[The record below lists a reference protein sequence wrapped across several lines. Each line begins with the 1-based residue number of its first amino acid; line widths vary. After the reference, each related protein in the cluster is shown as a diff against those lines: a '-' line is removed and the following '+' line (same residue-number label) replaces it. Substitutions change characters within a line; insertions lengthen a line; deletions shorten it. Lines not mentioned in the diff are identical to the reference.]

1 MHLRSR
7 AVAIGAALVAF
18 AGVQLAP
25 PVALAAPA
33 TPAPPAKLTSVPG
46 ADAVPKLRLVDP
58 TKELTQPVP
67 AAWPAPGTADITL
80 PAAAATG
87 SAVRWAPGLPIGAA
101 PAGAA
106 PTGTAPARLMV
117 QVLDHATAARAG
129 RDVLL
134 RIGRADGVASTA
146 TAVVALRYS
155 GFGQAYGADWAG
167 RLRLV
172 SLPACALSTP
182 AAADCRATPLP
193 TANDRRAG
201 VLTAT
206 TAVPAAGALVALA
219 SGPDSDNGD
228 FKATE
233 LKPSSS
239 WTAGGSAGDFAWQYP
254 LRVPPS
260 LNGPAPKIGFGYSA
274 QAVDGMTSAVNTQPS
289 WLGEGFNW
297 QPGSIERGYRGCTDD
312 GQAGSGDLCWAGDNA
327 TLTLNGQSTE
337 LVLDP
342 TTGWRP
348 RDEDGARVERL
359 TGATNGDDDGEYWK
373 VTATDGTQYFFGLNR
388 LPGWRAGTDPE
399 TNAVFY
405 EPVFGNDDHEPCHAS
420 TFAASSCQQAYRW
433 NLDYVVDPHGN
444 SMSLFYQREL
454 NNYARNKVD
463 SAVSTYVRA
472 GHIAE
477 IDYGTRQDAGVD
489 SVFTGTAPAR
499 VRFDVT
505 NRCVTDGA
513 SCTLS
518 TANAGNWPDVPVDQV
533 CTATSCPNRY
543 APTFFA
549 STKLAAVTTEVAT
562 GSRTWRRVEQWRL
575 TQVFKDP
582 GDGLQKILWLKQLDH
597 CGTDDNTCM
606 PPASFIPT
614 QLSNRV
620 DPAGTPNSIIRFRM
634 RSITTDTGGTIS
646 ITYSAPECTAGA
658 GLPTAPDSNA
668 KRCFPAYW
676 IPPGATAPKLEYFH
690 KYRVEQVA
698 AGDLVGNTPDQVT
711 SYFYLGAP
719 AWHYGDNP
727 LTIATRR
734 TWDQWRGYQ
743 QVRVVSGV
751 STETRS
757 ETDTTYFRGL
767 NGDKTATGTR
777 SVAVPDSDGGSWVDS
792 DWFAGMPREQITL
805 NGPGG
810 AVVSKTKTDPYQ
822 FGPTGT
828 QTLNDTTHSA
838 YVVDTASSTTKTALD
853 GGRGWRT
860 TRSTNGFSGDRTGRL
875 TQVDDEGDTATTAD
889 DRCTRTTYASN
900 AAGTLLSLPARV
912 ETVSVACSATPDRGK
927 DVISDVRTWYDGATS
942 YGTTLS
948 RGDVTRIE
956 NLAAPGRYAQ
966 LSRSSYDAY
975 GRVLDTFD
983 ALDRKSS
990 TSYTG
995 TPVTRTVG
1003 TDAKG
1008 FTTTSDL
1015 DPAWGATIATT
1026 DQNARRTDLG
1036 YDGLGRLTA
1045 VWLPGRDKAA
1055 GATPDQKFAYT
1066 IRNAGGPTVVASSW
1080 LNAAGTGYLSQYTL
1094 YDGWLRERQTQAP
1107 AVGGGRLIN
1116 ETLYDSRGLAQK
1128 SRPAYFNANAPAGA
1142 LFLPTGEVA
1151 VPNQTVTSYDGA
1163 GRPTVVATQV
1173 DAVEKWRTTTAY
1185 GGDHTDLTAPAGGTG
1200 TTTWTDGREQ
1210 ITAVWQYHGNAAAG
1224 AHDVTTRAYT
1234 PAGDLAKVTDAA
1246 GNTWTATYDQR
1257 RRRIQVDDPNRG
1269 RTTSSYDDAGQ
1280 TTTITDARNITRV
1293 YAYDE
1298 LGRRTAE
1305 RLTSATGPLL
1315 ASWTYD
1321 TLPGGR
1327 GRPTAQTSFDGAG
1340 NAYVSAVAGYT
1351 ARYQPTGNVT
1361 TIPAAAGALAGTY
1374 STAITYNADATVA
1387 TTSEP
1392 AKIGTANFGGLPAE
1406 TLRYGYNDLGLLTTM
1421 TGTTSY
1427 VTDTQYLQ
1435 TGQLSS
1441 ITQTDGS
1448 GKSVLQYWTYEHGTG
1463 RLVQHQ
1469 VLADIPTVV
1478 AAETNYGYD
1487 QAGNITSVAD
1497 RLAQYNAGQDD
1508 TQCLRYDYLGRVSD
1522 AWTPASGNC
1531 AATPATG
1538 TLGGPAPYWSSFAL
1552 DSTGNRT
1559 STVERGTGGASTSN
1573 YTYPTGSGVARPHT
1587 LNSVTTT
1594 GATSGTSSYG
1604 YDAAGNT
1611 TSRAVPGRPAQTLG
1625 WDADGRLASLTD
1637 TAGNATSYTYT
1648 ADGDRLLATDTAG
1661 GTLYLGDVECRAT
1674 GSAVSCTR
1682 PYGYAS
1688 AGTVGVR
1695 TPGGLS
1701 WQAVDHQGTP
1711 QYSFRAGDLA
1721 ESQRRTTPFGTERGT
1736 SAAWPSS
1743 AGFVNGTKDPT
1754 GLTHIGAREYDP
1766 ALGRFASVDPLFTV
1780 EDPQSWHGYA
1790 YADNTPVTASDPTGM
1805 RLEDQYY
1812 GPGGKDKDYGDSGG
1826 GGYGGG
1832 GWSGSCDG
1840 HHSASNCG
1848 DGGGSHVH
1856 VHKPKDIVRHSTY
1869 KHGTEL
1875 VVYYDGTVT
1884 INGHRV
1890 PDGVQDYEAFAASLD
1905 GALEQPGPRHK
1916 PWWADPVNRAFP
1928 LHIPKPLAN
1937 KILDTHWMVG
1947 VCPFGGSAAN
1957 AFLGVNGSVCLAADS
1972 HGLGWVFTGGG
1983 GLSAGEGDFAGA
1995 GVVVSD
2001 GNIDDQR
2008 GWFTYVDGG
2017 AGDGEVSVSGSYAWG
2032 SGSNGQPVHTSSV
2045 LVGPGA
2051 GGSVGVGKSYTKV
2064 WHIPWLTW

>member
-1 MHLRSR
+1 MNPRSR

-18 AGVQLAP
+18 AGIQVAP
-25 PVALAAPA
+25 PRALAAPA
-33 TPAPPAKLTSVPG
+33 RPAPPARLASVPG
-46 ADAVPKLRLVDP
+46 SDAVPKLALVDP
-58 TKELTQPVP
+58 TKELTQPLPSGWPSGGSANLVLP
-67 AAWPAPGTADITL
+67 AGRAAVGTAV
-80 PAAAATG
+80 
-87 SAVRWAPGLPIGAA
+87 SWAPGLPVGARVA
-101 PAGAA
+101 GQPAAGSA
-106 PTGTAPARLMV
+106 PTRLRV
-117 QVLDHATAARAG
+117 QLLDHATAARAG
-129 RDVLL
+129 RDLVV
-134 RIGRADGVASTA
+134 RVSGASA
-146 TAVVALRYS
+146 TRAVVALDNTR
-155 GFGQAYGADWAG
+155 FGQAYGADWAG
-167 RLRLV
+167 RLTLV

-182 AAADCRATPLP
+182 AAPACQATPLA
-193 TANDRRAG
+193 TTNDRKAR
-201 VLTAT
+201 VLTAP

-228 FKATE
+228 YKATE

-239 WTAGGSAGDFAWQYP
+239 WTAGGSSGDFAWQYP

-260 LNGPAPKIGFGYSA
+260 LNGPAPKISLGYSA

-327 TLTLNGQSTE
+327 TLSLNGQATE

-342 TTGWRP
+342 TAGWRP
-348 RDEDGARVERL
+348 RDEDGAKVERL
-359 TGATNGDDDGEYWK
+359 TGAANGDNDGEYWK

-388 LPGWRAGTDPE
+388 LPGWRSGTDPE
-399 TNAVFY
+399 TNGVFY
-405 EPVFGNDDHEPCHAS
+405 EPVFGNNDGEPCHAVAF
-420 TFAASSCQQAYRW
+420 TASSCQQAYRW

-444 SMSLFYQREL
+444 TMSLFYQREL

-463 SAVSTYVRA
+463 SAVSSYVRA
-472 GHIAE
+472 GHVAE

-499 VRFDVT
+499 IRFDVT
-505 NRCVTDGA
+505 NRCVTAGGT
-513 SCTLS
+513 CTLT

-533 CTATSCPNRY
+533 CTATSCPGRY

-549 STKLAAVTTEVAT
+549 TTELSAVTTEVASGT
-562 GSRTWRRVEQWRL
+562 RTWRRVEQWRL
-575 TQVFKDP
+575 THVFKDP

-606 PPASFIPT
+606 PALSFVPT
-614 QLSNRV
+614 QMSNRV

-646 ITYSAPECTAGA
+646 ITYSGTECTAGA
-658 GLPTAPDSNA
+658 GLPAAPDTNTR
-668 KRCFPAYW
+668 RCFPAYW

-711 SYFYLGAP
+711 SYVYTGAP
-719 AWHYGDNP
+719 AWHYGDNA
-727 LTIATRR
+727 LTIAARR

-743 QVRVVSGV
+743 QVRVVTGV
-751 STETRS
+751 NTEVRS
-757 ETDTTYFRGL
+757 ATDTTYFRGL
-767 NGDKTATGTR
+767 DGDRTATGTR
-777 SVAVPDSDGGSWVDS
+777 SVTVPDSDGGTWVDS
-792 DWFAGMPREQITL
+792 DWFAGLPREEITL

-810 AVVSKTKTDPYQ
+810 AVVSKVKTDPYQ

-828 QTLNDTTHSA
+828 QTLNGITHSSS
-838 YVVDTASSTTKTALD
+838 VVDTAATTTKTALD

-860 TRSTNGFSGDRTGRL
+860 TRVTNGFAGDRTGRVV
-875 TQVDDEGDTATTAD
+875 QVDDEGDTATAAD

-900 AAGTLLSLPARV
+900 AAGTLLSLPSRV
-912 ETVSVACSATPDRGK
+912 ETVAVRCAATPDRTR

-942 YGTTLS
+942 YGTAVT
-948 RGDVTRIE
+948 RGDVTRTE
-956 NLAAPGRYAQ
+956 NLASPGQYAQ
-966 LSRSSYDAY
+966 LSRNTYDSY

-983 ALDRKSS
+983 ALDRRTS

-995 TPVTRTVG
+995 TPVTRTVV

-1008 FTTTSDL
+1008 FATTSDL
-1015 DPAWGATIATT
+1015 DPAWGATVAVA

-1045 VWLPGRDKAA
+1045 VWLPGRDKAS
-1055 GATPDQKFAYT
+1055 GALPDQKFAYT
-1066 IRNAGGPTVVASSW
+1066 VRNSGGPTVVASSW
-1080 LNAAGTGYLSQYTL
+1080 LDTAGTGYRTQYTL

-1107 AVGGGRLIN
+1107 AVGGGRLLT

-1128 SRPAYFNANAPAGA
+1128 TRPAYFNANAPTGT
-1142 LFLPTGEVA
+1142 LFLPTGDVA

-1163 GRPTVVATQV
+1163 GRPTVAATQV
-1173 DAVEKWRTTTAY
+1173 DAVEKWRTATVY
-1185 GGDHTDLTAPAGGTG
+1185 GGDHTDVTAPPGGTG
-1200 TTTWTDGREQ
+1200 TSTWTDGRDQ
-1210 ITAVWQYHGNAAAG
+1210 ITAVWQYHGNAASG

-1234 PAGDLAKVTDAA
+1234 AAGDLAKVTDSA

-1257 RRRIQVDDPNRG
+1257 RRRTEVNDPNRG
-1269 RTTSSYDDAGQ
+1269 RTTSSYDSAGQ
-1280 TTTITDARNITRV
+1280 AVSTTDARNITR
-1293 YAYDE
+1293 AYEYDV

-1305 RLTSATGPLL
+1305 RRTSATGPLL
-1315 ASWTYD
+1315 ATWTYD
-1321 TLPGGR
+1321 TLPGGL
-1327 GRPTAQTSFDGAG
+1327 GKPTSATTFDAAN

-1351 ARYQPTGNVT
+1351 ARYQPTGNVIT
-1361 TIPAAAGALAGTY
+1361 VPAAAGTLAGTY
-1374 STAITYNADATVA
+1374 STGITYNADGTVA

-1392 AKIGTANFGGLPAE
+1392 ARQNAPGFGGLPAE
-1406 TLRYGYNDLGLLTTM
+1406 TLRYGYNDLGMLTTM

-1427 VTDTQYLQ
+1427 VTGTDYLQ

-1441 ITQTDGS
+1441 LTQTDGS
-1448 GKSVLQYWTYEHGTG
+1448 GRSVMQYWTYEHGTV

-1497 RLAQYNAGQDD
+1497 RLARYSAGPDD
-1508 TQCLRYDYLGRVSD
+1508 TQCLTYDYLGRVSE

-1531 AATPATG
+1531 AAAPAAG
-1538 TLGGPAPYWSSFAL
+1538 AIGGPAPYWSSFAL
-1552 DSTGNRT
+1552 DATGSRT
-1559 STVERGTGGASTSN
+1559 GTVERTAGGTSTST
-1573 YTYPTGSGVARPHT
+1573 YAYPTGSTRPHT
-1587 LNSVTTT
+1587 VSTVTTT
-1594 GATSGTSSYG
+1594 GAGAGTSTFG

-1611 TSRAVPGRPAQTLG
+1611 TTRAVPGRPSQTLT
-1625 WDADGRLASLTD
+1625 WNPDGLLAGVTD
-1637 TAGNATSYTYT
+1637 TAGSTTYTYT
-1648 ADGDRLLATDTAG
+1648 ADGDRLLATDSTG
-1661 GTLYLGDVECRAT
+1661 STLYLGDTECRAS

-1682 PYGYAS
+1682 PYNYAA

-1701 WQAVDHQGTP
+1701 WQATDHQGTP

-1721 ESQRRTTPFGTERGT
+1721 ETQRRTTPFGAERGG
-1736 SAAWPSS
+1736 SPAWPSS

-1754 GLTHIGAREYDP
+1754 GLTHIGARDYDP
-1766 ALGRFASVDPLFTV
+1766 ALGRFESVDPLFTV

-1790 YADNTPVTASDPTGM
+1790 YADNTPVTSSDPTGL
-1805 RLEDQYY
+1805 RTEDQFY
-1812 GPGGKDKDYGDSGG
+1812 GPGGKDSDFSDSSGSG

-1848 DGGGSHVH
+1848 DDGGSKVH
-1856 VHKPKDIVRHSTY
+1856 VPKPKSIVRHTTY
-1869 KHGTEL
+1869 NHGTVL
-1875 VVYYDGTVT
+1875 VVYYDGTVM

-1890 PDGVQDYEAFAASLD
+1890 PDGVADP
-1905 GALEQPGPRHK
+1905 GALAAALDDALEAPDPRHK
-1916 PWWADPVNRAFP
+1916 PWWVDPVNRAFP

-1937 KILDTHWMVG
+1937 KILDSHWMVG

-1957 AFLGVNGSVCLAADS
+1957 GFLGINGSACLAADS

-2008 GWFTYVDGG
+2008 GWFNYADGG

-2032 SGSNGQPVHTSSV
+2032 SGSDGQPVHTSSV

-2051 GGSVGVGKSYTKV
+2051 GASVGVGRSYTKV